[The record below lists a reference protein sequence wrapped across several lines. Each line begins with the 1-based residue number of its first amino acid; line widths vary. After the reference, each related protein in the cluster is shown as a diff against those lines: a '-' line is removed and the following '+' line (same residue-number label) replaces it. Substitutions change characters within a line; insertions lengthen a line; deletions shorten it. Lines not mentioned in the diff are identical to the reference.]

1 VIAPRGLLLAGLL
14 VAVVAPMA
22 SGRVIS
28 RSAEISVG
36 RETASQV
43 QQYFR
48 VDTDPV
54 AAARVRQ
61 IGRRLISCAENTDY
75 PFEFH
80 VVEEG
85 EINAFA
91 LPGGFVYVF
100 RGLLQLLPSDDAL
113 ASVIAHEIIHV
124 TRRHAVRQF
133 EKNLVLS
140 AGITAVLAG
149 TGAGSG
155 ARDAAGVAQAV
166 AGLSFTRGDE
176 SEADE
181 EGIRLLAR
189 AGYDPRGAVAAMEI
203 IRRVAGGGREPAF
216 LMDHPA
222 PERRVR
228 RLKALAEALRSEQ
241 PRDTGFQ
248 PTAAPTEPPRRI
260 NGLEGVALAPCE
272 WVPLRPGM
280 VWSYRIR
287 SAAGETPL
295 TVRIL
300 EELAAEPHGVYRVQV
315 QMGPVR
321 THRLVAAAD
330 DRLFSRPEAPAGAP
344 WRAEALFAAGREM
357 KSGEGAVRLA
367 GAEAVSVPAGSYAN
381 AARVELV
388 GADGKLRATSWY
400 ARGVGL
406 VRRVDEGGTVEE
418 LLQLTV
424 PPAP

>member
-1 VIAPRGLLLAGLL
+1 VVDARGWLVAGLL
-14 VAVVAPMA
+14 VALVAPMA
-22 SGRVIS
+22 GARVIS

-80 VVEEG
+80 VVEEA

-113 ASVIAHEIIHV
+113 ASVMAHEIIHV

-149 TGAGSG
+149 AGAGSG

-181 EGIRLLAR
+181 EGIRLMAR

-228 RLKALAEALRSEQ
+228 RLKALAESLRVERPSA
-241 PRDTGFQ
+241 PGSR
-248 PTAAPTEPPRRI
+248 PPAAAGESPRRI
-260 NGLEGVALAPCE
+260 DGLEGVTVEPCE
-272 WVPLRPGM
+272 WAPLRPGM

-295 TVRIL
+295 TVRVL
-300 EELAAEPHGVYRVQV
+300 EELGAEPRGVFRVQL

-321 THRLVAAAD
+321 ASRQVAAAR
-330 DRLFSRPEAPAGAP
+330 DRLLSRPDTPAGAP
-344 WRAEALFAAGREM
+344 WNAEALFVSGEAL
-357 KSGEGAVRLA
+357 KSGERTLRLS
-367 GAEAVSVPAGSYAN
+367 GSEAITVPAGSYPD
-381 AARVELV
+381 AARVEL
-388 GADGKLRATSWY
+388 ADANGKLRATAWY

-406 VRRVDEGGTVEE
+406 IRRVDESGAVQE

-424 PPAP
+424 LPVP